1 MDPLSLTASII
12 TVINLGGKT
21 IASLAKLRAI
31 LDAKEEL
38 SALINEISDLQAV
51 LTTLSHITAEEEND
65 HVHLGPKKAL
75 ASHVQRA
82 KYKVLELEE
91 LIAYELT
98 KIRRDGNTEVA
109 RHAWLR
115 KKHVIFR
122 LQAELR
128 NIRWN
133 LATSLGIVTS

>member
-1 MDPLSLTASII
+1 MDPLSITASII
-12 TVINLGGKT
+12 AVIGLGGKT
-21 IASLAKLRAI
+21 VASLAKLRAI
-31 LDAKEEL
+31 VHAKEEL

-82 KYKVLELEE
+82 KDKILELEE

-98 KIRRDGNTEVA
+98 KIGRDGNIEAA

-115 KKHVIFR
+115 KRHVVFR
-122 LQAELR
+122 LQDELKT
-128 NIRWN
+128 IRWN
-133 LATSLGIVTS
+133 LATSLGMVTS